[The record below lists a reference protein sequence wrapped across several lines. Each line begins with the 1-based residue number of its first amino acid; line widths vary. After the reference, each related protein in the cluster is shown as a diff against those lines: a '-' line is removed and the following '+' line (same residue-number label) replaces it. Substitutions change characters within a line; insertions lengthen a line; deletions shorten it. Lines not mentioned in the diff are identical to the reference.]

1 MLACYTSGLATEAPA
16 GRSRLHDLRQEDL
29 RQEAIHLSTLR
40 EGLRPETQPPFVTGN
55 ELFQAYAM

>member
-29 RQEAIHLSTLR
+29 RQEAILLSTLR
-40 EGLRPETQPPFVTGN
+40 EGLRPETQPPLVTGN
-55 ELFQAYAM
+55 